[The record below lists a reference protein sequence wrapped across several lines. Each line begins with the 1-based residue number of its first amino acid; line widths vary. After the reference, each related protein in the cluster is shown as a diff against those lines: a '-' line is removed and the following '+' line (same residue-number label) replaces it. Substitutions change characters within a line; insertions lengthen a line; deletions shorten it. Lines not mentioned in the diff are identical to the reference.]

1 MLYRVI
7 RILKFFF
14 SFYGINNN
22 IQVAKEIIKI
32 LGYVLNNIQDIGEI
46 IYREY
51 RNFSIIFYKINGI
64 SEIFSIIK
72 LVAKWIHVYILYRL
86 GSKIHLE
93 YNIAF
98 LHERKNRMGYH
109 RRYRRVFLDIS
120 NNIQPRA
127 QTKWKVLKW
136 YRDGRGCNILRI
148 LKSFDGKHHSIF
160 NVSRIHRKLNN
171 VLRNLFVRGGSHR
184 SSASQFPSFLS
195 FLQYV
200 ITPNFYFPHYL
211 KFKNETIFNR

>member
-1 MLYRVI
+1 MFWKIYKIWGKLFI
-7 RILKFFF
+7 RSIGTFLQSFTKLMILMKFFR
-14 SFYGINNN
+14 
-22 IQVAKEIIKI
+22 
-32 LGYVLNNIQDIGEI
+32 LLNLLLNEYTC
-46 IYREY
+46 IYT
-51 RNFSIIFYKINGI
+51 
-64 SEIFSIIK
+64 
-72 LVAKWIHVYILYRL
+72 LYRL

-93 YNIAF
+93 HNIAF

-136 YRDGRGCNILRI
+136 YRNGRGCNILRI

-200 ITPNFYFPHYL
+200 ITPNFYIPQ
-211 KFKNETIFNR
+211 I